1 MKMKSIRAAL
11 AAGLFGAAS
20 LVALHAAA
28 AADAPSGPKVSA
40 AVSKPL
46 GDAQTLMK
54 AGDLKGAMDKIN
66 EAAALPNLSAD
77 DTYVINEFRANAAVG
92 LKDYDTATIAFEAM
106 ADSPSMPADQKAS
119 TLHNAIILATNA
131 KHYAK
136 AVQYG
141 AELQAIGPLDDKD
154 AAALSEAYYYTN
166 DYAHAKEMAQKSIDT
181 AKAAGQLP
189 DRGALQIVM
198 NSDANSKDEAGA
210 EATLEELAGD
220 YGDPSDWGQ
229 ILDIALGT
237 KGLRDIDALY
247 LNRLRIVTGATG
259 KADDYLLVGNVAL
272 QMGFPGEARA
282 ALEQGIQKGVISE
295 GGKAGAM
302 LAQARSKAA
311 VDEKSIGAQIA
322 AGDKQG
328 GEYNVKLAEA
338 LYGYSRFADSEAA
351 ARRAIAKGGTKDP
364 TEASM
369 VLAMALTGEGKY
381 SDAVTT
387 FQSVSG
393 GPATN
398 KAAHLW
404 TVYAQHKV
412 APPAPAAATA
422 APAQ

>member
-28 AADAPSGPKVSA
+28 ADAPSGPKVSA
-40 AVSKPL
+40 AVGKPL

-54 AGDLKGAMDKIN
+54 AGDLKGAMDKVN
-66 EAAALPNLSAD
+66 EAAAVPNHTAD
-77 DTYVINEFRANAAVG
+77 DDYVINEFRANIAVG
-92 LKDYDTATIAFEAM
+92 LKDYDTATTAFEAM
-106 ADSPSMPADQKAS
+106 ANSPSLPAAQKAS

-141 AELQAIGPLDDKD
+141 TELQALGPLDDKD
-154 AAALSEAYYYTN
+154 AAALSESYYYTN
-166 DYAHAKEMAQKSIDT
+166 DYVHAKEMAQKSIDT

-198 NSDANSKDEAGA
+198 NSEANSKDEAGA
-210 EATLEELAGD
+210 EATLEELAAD

-229 ILDIALGT
+229 ILDLALGT

-259 KADDYLLVGNVAL
+259 RSDDYILVGNVAL

-282 ALEQGIQKGVISE
+282 ALEQGIQKGVVSE
-295 GGKAGAM
+295 SGKAGAL

-311 VDEKSIGAQIA
+311 IDEKSIGAQIA
-322 AGDKQG
+322 EGDKQG

-338 LYGYSRFADSEAA
+338 LYGYGRYAEAETA
-351 ARRAIAKGGTKDP
+351 ARRAMAKGGVKDP
-364 TEASM
+364 SEPSM
-369 VLAMALTGEGKY
+369 VLGMALAGEGKY
-381 SDAVTT
+381 SEAATT
-387 FQSVSG
+387 FQSVNG
-393 GPATN
+393 GAATN

-404 TVYAQHKV
+404 MIYAQHK
-412 APPAPAAATA
+412 AATPTA
-422 APAQ
+422 TATAPAQ